1 MWRRVKAGMNF
12 PCNEENRLV
21 MNNRHKNP
29 PQGIHPPDLMHL
41 AVKFNVSLQKVK
53 AAVYT
58 LGNDV
63 KQIEEWLMQRQRLLV
78 AVEDQIGSSR
88 RRSSV

>member
-1 MWRRVKAGMNF
+1 MK
-12 PCNEENRLV
+12 
-21 MNNRHKNP
+21 NRHKNP
-29 PQGIHPPDLMHL
+29 LEGIPQPELMHL

-58 LGNDV
+58 LGNDLRE
-63 KQIEEWLMQRQRLLV
+63 IESWLRQRQRLLAEV
-78 AVEDQIGSSR
+78 LFDDQIGSSR

>member
-1 MWRRVKAGMNF
+1 M
-12 PCNEENRLV
+12 
-21 MNNRHKNP
+21 
-29 PQGIHPPDLMHL
+29 QGIPHPELMHL

-58 LGNDV
+58 LGNDLRE
-63 KQIEEWLMQRQRLLV
+63 IESWLRQRQQLLADV
-78 AVEDQIGSSR
+78 LFEDQIGSSR